1 MEHPFQGPNVIF
13 VRVKSLSRLP
23 EPSGN
28 FSTPF
33 NNILLAAMNILYVL
47 LKEKVVIS
55 ASAHEFHNFISVN
68 TSSLILSYTER
79 PLYSETLLWFVGNTD
94 YWCTQCI
101 VTRARSSWSFDSLNF
116 CVLLG
121 FFVSSKSVWNLNIR
135 RLLLLIFKSWSTRF
149 TLS

>member
-1 MEHPFQGPNVIF
+1 MDHPFQGPNVIF

-33 NNILLAAMNILYVL
+33 NNILLAAMNMILYVL
-47 LKEKVVIS
+47 T

-79 PLYSETLLWFVGNTD
+79 PLYSETLLWFVDNTD

-121 FFVSSKSVWNLNIR
+121 FFVSSKSVWILNIR

>member
-33 NNILLAAMNILYVL
+33 NNILLAAMNMILYVL
-47 LKEKVVIS
+47 TT
-55 ASAHEFHNFISVN
+55 SAHEFHTFISVN

-79 PLYSETLLWFVGNTD
+79 PLYSETLLWFVDNTD

>member
-1 MEHPFQGPNVIF
+1 MYKCFTCNILKKKYKQKCQFVDQHKKGDNTIYRLNKIYKKKNTLDHPFQGPNVIF

-33 NNILLAAMNILYVL
+33 NNILLAAMNMILYVL

-79 PLYSETLLWFVGNTD
+79 PLYSETLL
-94 YWCTQCI
+94 
-101 VTRARSSWSFDSLNF
+101 
-116 CVLLG
+116 
-121 FFVSSKSVWNLNIR
+121 
-135 RLLLLIFKSWSTRF
+135 
-149 TLS
+149 

>member
-13 VRVKSLSRLP
+13 VRDKSLSRLP

-33 NNILLAAMNILYVL
+33 NIILLAAMNMILYVL
-47 LKEKVVIS
+47 T
-55 ASAHEFHNFISVN
+55 ASAHEFHTFISVN

-79 PLYSETLLWFVGNTD
+79 PLYSETLLWFVDNTD